1 MHCAGLGCGYSAL
14 NDFKEPEC
22 MATQQ
27 WTSVGHEPIS
37 EKQSNHIHT
46 LKGYIANGVLGILN
60 LLNGIIKPVTL

>member
-1 MHCAGLGCGYSAL
+1 MHCAGLGCGYGAL

-27 WTSVGHEPIS
+27 WTSVGHVPIS
-37 EKQSNHIHT
+37 EKQSNHT
-46 LKGYIANGVLGILN
+46 LLRVTLQMVLGILN